1 MMSKRLCTRG
11 LKLTNSEC
19 HTSQIS
25 TEWFINSVSP
35 FASDLLIGLLDKD
48 HRKRY
53 DLKMIEKHE
62 WVKHG
67 PDTGE
72 SLDSIEQLDISD
84 KETTFEV

>member
-1 MMSKRLCTRG
+1 MID
-11 LKLTNSEC
+11 
-19 HTSQIS
+19 SQ
-25 TEWFINSVSP
+25 TQVTTKFQPRNFSVSP

-67 PDTGE
+67 PDTGD
-72 SLDSIEQLDISD
+72 SLESIEKLNIADQGNA
-84 KETTFEV
+84 FEV

>member
-1 MMSKRLCTRG
+1 M
-11 LKLTNSEC
+11 TNSKYWSD
-19 HTSQIS
+19 HKIPHLN
-25 TEWFINSVSP
+25 FSVSP

-67 PDTGE
+67 PDTGD
-72 SLDSIEQLDISD
+72 SLESIEKLNITDQGNA
-84 KETTFEV
+84 FEV